1 MAQPLRSICHLQN
14 NLTVYELRIII
25 VVRIMLP
32 KVSII
37 VPCYNEQSTIR
48 LLLESLCEQT
58 YPRAEMEVI
67 VADGLSTDGTMREIA
82 AFQNDVPDLSVRV
95 VKNEKR
101 SIPSALNRA
110 IEAARGEIIVR
121 MDGHS
126 KPYPDYVA
134 NCISA
139 HQAGRGDN
147 VGGVW
152 EIHPGAQTWIAK
164 SIAVAA
170 AHPLGVGDALYRH
183 TNQAAE
189 VDTVPFGSFRRAL
202 IERVGLF
209 DETLLTNED
218 YEFNARIRKSGGKI
232 WLDPSIRSVYF
243 ARATLLELI
252 RQYWRY
258 GFWKWRMLRRYP
270 DTLRWRQA
278 LPPLFV
284 LSLIGSAVLSI
295 FIPFAGMLLLFELL
309 LYFSIMILAG
319 IQSAFQHQKAH
330 LILGL
335 PLAIFAMH
343 LAWGSGFLWSM
354 LTSVVQNHG

>member
-1 MAQPLRSICHLQN
+1 MS
-14 NLTVYELRIII
+14 
-25 VVRIMLP
+25 P

-37 VPCYNEQSTIR
+37 VPCYNEQSTILSMLKAFR
-48 LLLESLCEQT
+48 AQT
-58 YPRAEMEVI
+58 FPRAEMEVLI
-67 VADGLSTDGTMREIA
+67 ADGMSTDGTRAAIA
-82 AFQNDVPDLSVRV
+82 VFQKDFPDLDVRV
-95 VKNEKR
+95 VENAR
-101 SIPSALNRA
+101 RTIPSGVNLA

-121 MDGHS
+121 FDGHA

-134 NCISA
+134 NCIAA
-139 HQAGRGDN
+139 HQAGLGDN

-152 EIHPGAQTWIAK
+152 EIRPGANTWIAN

-183 TNQAAE
+183 AKHAAE

-202 IERVGLF
+202 IEQVGFF

-218 YEFNARIRKSGGKI
+218 YEFNARVRKWGGKI
-232 WLDPSIRSVYF
+232 WLDPAIRSIYF
-243 ARATLLELI
+243 ARSTLPELI

-278 LPPLFV
+278 LPPVFV
-284 LSLIGSAVLSI
+284 LSVVILAVLSI
-295 FIPFAGMLLLFELL
+295 FVPSAGILLAAELL
-309 LYFSIMILAG
+309 LYLSIMILAG
-319 IQSAFQHQKAH
+319 FHAAFQQRKAY

-335 PLAIFAMH
+335 PLAVLAMH
-343 LAWGSGFLWSM
+343 LSWGSGFLWSL
-354 LTSVVQNHG
+354 LTSSFEKHG

>member
-1 MAQPLRSICHLQN
+1 MS
-14 NLTVYELRIII
+14 
-25 VVRIMLP
+25 P

-48 LLLESLCEQT
+48 LLLEALCEQT
-58 YPRAEMEVI
+58 YPRVDMEVI
-67 VADGLSTDGTMREIA
+67 VADGSSTDHTRDVIA
-82 AFQNDVPDLSVRV
+82 GFRRDVPDLSVRV
-95 VKNEKR
+95 VENPKR
-101 SIPSALNRA
+101 YIPSGLNRA

-121 MDGHS
+121 VDGHS

-134 NCISA
+134 NCIAA

-147 VGGVW
+147 VGGIW
-152 EIHPGAQTWIAK
+152 EIHPGTDAWIAK

-183 TNQAAE
+183 ARHAAE
-189 VDTVPFGSFRRAL
+189 VDTVPFGSFRRTL
-202 IERVGLF
+202 IERIGPF
-209 DETLLTNED
+209 DESLLTNED
-218 YEFNARIRKSGGKI
+218 YEFNARIRKAGGKI
-232 WLDPSIRSVYF
+232 WLDPSIRSIYF
-243 ARATLLELI
+243 ARSTLLELI

-284 LSLIGSAVLSI
+284 LSLAGLIVLCF
-295 FIPFAGMLLLFELL
+295 FIPFARILLAAELV
-309 LYFSIMILAG
+309 LYSSIMILAG
-319 IQSAFQHQKAH
+319 CRAAFREQKAY
-330 LILGL
+330 LIPGL

-343 LAWGSGFLWSM
+343 IAWGSGLLWSL
-354 LTSVVQNHG
+354 LTSGVRKHG